1 MEDDYKRDGIS
12 WSILSFHSQAHQY
25 SNCPFIFSISQS
37 LIHSFTHLLINH
49 FYVFIIQSIKMKFF
63 ATALLFAATAMA
75 LPGAPS
81 GGNGAEYPLSRD
93 VTFQEANAKC
103 GNDAVVSCCNKK
115 STTGDVTTLNQG
127 VLANVLGSALGG
139 GPGGDGLGLF
149 NGCNDLNLNGKRL
162 RKKILAMD

>member
-1 MEDDYKRDGIS
+1 MEDKYKRDEIS
-12 WSILSFHSQAHQY
+12 RSSESFHSQARRY
-25 SNCPFIFSISQS
+25 PNYPFIFSISHS
-37 LIHSFTHLLINH
+37 LIFSSLLRV
-49 FYVFIIQSIKMKFF
+49 YIIQSIKMKFF
-63 ATALLFAATAMA
+63 ATALFLAASAMA
-75 LPGAPS
+75 LPSPGDIAPS
-81 GGNGAEYPLSRD
+81 GNNGAEYPLSRD

-115 STTGDVTTLNQG
+115 STTGDVTTYNKG

-162 RKKILAMD
+162 